1 MIHQEVLVKNNHNL
15 RHRKKR
21 ISKRKLHMVQV
32 SKILDQFHFE
42 FVELGVRAFAHRNKI
57 DINSIT
63 GSGKGGRVTKEDVIK
78 AMEG

>member
-1 MIHQEVLVKNNHNL
+1 
-15 RHRKKR
+15 
-21 ISKRKLHMVQV
+21 MVQV